1 MLYKGWKRKQALY
14 VVAALIIGMLLLN
27 SCGGAPQGNSQDG
40 GMGFD
45 TSEGTGDAGTSGD
58 TGEVDEQL
66 PAWKVVE
73 YRKIDLPHPEGHTEY
88 DGWMKNA
95 VDEGNYY
102 LLAYYMEEEDKVD
115 YYLYQIPL
123 EEGDIIGTEVNSYIH
138 WGEKTVL
145 STEQF
150 PGLVSE
156 DAVDLGNERYI
167 AYLGGADS
175 NEVLQEVCPS
185 DQQYFLEAAIKNSAG
200 EYILIFLDKTG
211 ISIYRYRKTD
221 APGDDG
227 ENTDE
232 RVIVIE
238 ATNHYAPSV
247 QEAAAVYTRTHP
259 GISVVFKKGEF
270 ADRKDTWTRM
280 TMELATGGGADIL
293 VVEKNQLGSILDSG
307 LLVDMTEL
315 IPDEVLSQI
324 YPGILEAGYVDGKLY
339 SLITDAR
346 TCTLFAD
353 KKVWGEE
360 GWNLDD
366 VVPMLDGTGREFVAS
381 ASGSSGEEI
390 LRQLLLYDLEY
401 SKFLDLEN
409 NTCEFD
415 SEEFQDLLLLCKRLD
430 NKIPNTDFNSPNNE
444 KIASALTSGT
454 ALAYEGAYMTF
465 KDYCKIRSLRG
476 ESYVAV
482 GYPSENGHGSYW
494 SWDYSLVVNGNSEN
508 LDVVKDIL
516 LMLLEQSN
524 VKRDTY
530 VDGKVIEDWDGV
542 KYYFLN
548 KDLNNWNYPIK
559 EDGTPYVDEY
569 IAYLEGCV
577 PFPLEADYI
586 RTIIMEETAPFFN
599 GDKDV
604 KTVCEIIQNRA
615 QLYLDER

>member
-1 MLYKGWKRKQALY
+1 MFLKGWKHKQVLRAA
-14 VVAALIIGMLLLN
+14 VALIISILSLN
-27 SCGGAPQGNSQDG
+27 SCGSASEGNSQDG
-40 GMGFD
+40 GVGLGFA
-45 TSEGTGDAGTSGD
+45 TSEGTGNAGTSGV
-58 TGEVDEQL
+58 TGETNEQL

-88 DGWMKNA
+88 DDWMKNA
-95 VDEGNYY
+95 VDEENYY
-102 LLAYYMEEEDKVD
+102 LLAYYMEEEDKID

-259 GISVVFKKGEF
+259 GVSVVFKKGEF

-307 LLVDMTEL
+307 LLADMTEF
-315 IPDEVLSQI
+315 IPDEILEQI

-353 KKVWGEE
+353 RKVWGEA
-360 GWNLDD
+360 GWTLDD
-366 VVPMLDGTGREFVAS
+366 VIPMLDGTGREFVAS

-401 SKFLDLEN
+401 SKFLNLEN
-409 NTCEFD
+409 NTCDFN
-415 SEEFQDLLLLCKRLD
+415 SEEFQALLMLCKKLA
-430 NKIPNTDFNSPNNE
+430 NKSSD
-444 KIASALTSGT
+444 T

-476 ESYVAV
+476 EDYVAV
-482 GYPSENGHGSYW
+482 GYPSESGHGSYW
-494 SWDYSLVVNGNSEN
+494 SWDYSVVVNGNSEN

-548 KDLNNWNYPIK
+548 KDINNWNYPIK

-569 IAYLEGCV
+569 IAYLEDCV